1 VEVVVVGAAAKKP
14 SIFVHQCTRFCT
26 VFRLNQDA
34 CILIVFAGFCCVIFF
49 GEEKTIKLKWREPK
63 AAGLHRIWIVR
74 LSIALVDVSRVD
86 LFFVV
91 R

>member
-34 CILIVFAGFCCVIFF
+34 CILIVCWFCFVIFF
-49 GEEKTIKLKWREPK
+49 EKEKTMKLKWREPK
-63 AAGLHRIWIVR
+63 AAGLR
-74 LSIALVDVSRVD
+74 LI
-86 LFFVV
+86 
-91 R
+91 